1 MKKIA
6 FLLFF
11 TLSCSSIQA
20 EVNNTSPSATT
31 MPGNAPQCEVPK
43 AAQIVSTQQESQK
56 AKTIEFIPHR
66 AEYTIKHIKTN
77 GGKVSD
83 VRGRLSVQLMDAGD
97 GWTFEQRSELL
108 VYYSSGISQQYI
120 TSIASY
126 ESKDGS
132 RYRFT
137 VRTLRNGAEEGVMEG
152 EGYISPS
159 NPGKVIYKAPIRKEV
174 PLPVGSLFP
183 LQHLKQAIEA
193 ADAGDT
199 VFPNKVVF
207 DGSSDTTEPVDVNVV
222 INPIKNPKLVLNNPQ
237 LLSIDKLWSLQMAI
251 FARGNN
257 NPDPDYEITQDVL
270 PSGIITAMTMGYGE
284 AGFSIKL
291 ILEKVDIFPTATDK
305 PLPPAAN

>member
-6 FLLFF
+6 FLLFL
-11 TLSCSSIQA
+11 TLSCSSAQA
-20 EVNNTSPSATT
+20 EVNHFAPTAITLPANAT
-31 MPGNAPQCEVPK
+31 QCEAPK
-43 AAQIVSTQQESQK
+43 AVQAAPLQQESQK
-56 AKTIEFIPHR
+56 AKTIELIPHR
-66 AEYTIKHIKTN
+66 AEYTVKHIKTN

-83 VRGRLSVQLMDAGD
+83 VRGRLSVQLMDTGD

-120 TSIASY
+120 TSLASF

-137 VRTLRNGAEEGVMEG
+137 VRTLRNGTEEGVMEG

-193 ADAGDT
+193 ANTGET
-199 VFPNKVVF
+199 VFSNKVVF

-237 LLSIDKLWSLQMAI
+237 LLSTDKLWSLQMAI

-257 NPDPDYEITQDVL
+257 NPDPDYEITQDIL

-291 ILEKVDIFPTATDK
+291 ILEKVDIFPTSSDK
-305 PLPPAAN
+305 LLPPTTN